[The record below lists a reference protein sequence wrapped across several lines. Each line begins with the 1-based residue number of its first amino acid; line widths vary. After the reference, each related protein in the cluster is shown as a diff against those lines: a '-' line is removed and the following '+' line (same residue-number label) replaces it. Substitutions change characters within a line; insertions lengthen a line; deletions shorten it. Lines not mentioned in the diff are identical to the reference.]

1 VTVLEALAALKDA
14 TREWADANQR
24 VRKASAEM
32 VEAERRA
39 ADLQEARL
47 QVHHKLTMAILAET
61 AEQAVPQ
68 ACSMPGG
75 KEARANLAQLLP
87 AGTPVSLHSV
97 KNDKYGGR
105 FDAVIYLAGVNIT
118 TTLINTGWAAAWDGV
133 GTAPIPAWPR

>member
-1 VTVLEALAALKDA
+1 MTVWSFDNATVNRVIDGDTVSVIVDIGFGVTYTSNFRLLGCNA
-14 TREWADANQR
+14 RE
-24 VRKASAEM
+24 
-32 VEAERRA
+32 
-39 ADLQEARL
+39 L
-47 QVHHKLTMAILAET
+47 
-61 AEQAVPQ
+61 
-68 ACSMPGG
+68 SMPGG

-133 GTAPIPAWPR
+133 GTAPVPAWPR